1 MAKFRFLLLMLYQ
14 QTKAINQEMCMMVY
28 DDRLDCSLEPINREE
43 CIARGC
49 CYDSNVLDQ
58 TNTPSCY
65 FPMTSEN
72 AQLKEA
78 ELNAIPIAITSG
90 THQVKPSYISVEKS
104 SPPEVDLLALIAK
117 IDAENAEKT
126 NAEIP
131 MKASKVTKVSV
142 SVCKVPVK
150 SMDRCGRRGVPRTR
164 CEEIGC
170 CWNQKWVPG
179 GKYGPRCFKAGS
191 VFDVEHSSFETDEEH
206 TYANGKLERFE
217 KGNSN
222 FGGFLEDKIKEK
234 DEHLE
239 KHKCVANHQ
248 NAECIQPLTER
259 LKCDISSDMNEGMEA
274 CVACSL
280 RGCCFDPEPKILGG
294 YIQPLCF
301 KKPVQ
306 LTTAEPKTT
315 MDFLE
320 LIRKLEGEM
329 GPKTTSATTTTTI
342 DPVLQRWNEY
352 KEKFIG
358 VENPD
363 VEIDPVSVPVHDDLT
378 NPNIPHIQ
386 FPHIFPGADTNEAN
400 LSKYNQLNTQNDYP
414 PFPTQEPV
422 RATNEDRM
430 DLLLRSA
437 LFQNL

>member
-131 MKASKVTKVSV
+131 MKANKVTKVSV

-179 GKYGPRCFKAGS
+179 FSHY
-191 VFDVEHSSFETDEEH
+191 
-206 TYANGKLERFE
+206 L
-217 KGNSN
+217 
-222 FGGFLEDKIKEK
+222 L
-234 DEHLE
+234 
-239 KHKCVANHQ
+239 
-248 NAECIQPLTER
+248 
-259 LKCDISSDMNEGMEA
+259 
-274 CVACSL
+274 
-280 RGCCFDPEPKILGG
+280 
-294 YIQPLCF
+294 
-301 KKPVQ
+301 
-306 LTTAEPKTT
+306 
-315 MDFLE
+315 
-320 LIRKLEGEM
+320 
-329 GPKTTSATTTTTI
+329 
-342 DPVLQRWNEY
+342 
-352 KEKFIG
+352 
-358 VENPD
+358 
-363 VEIDPVSVPVHDDLT
+363 
-378 NPNIPHIQ
+378 
-386 FPHIFPGADTNEAN
+386 
-400 LSKYNQLNTQNDYP
+400 
-414 PFPTQEPV
+414 
-422 RATNEDRM
+422 
-430 DLLLRSA
+430 LLLRFNNSR
-437 LFQNL
+437 LICTNMIP